1 MKIVIIGATG
11 LIGNELVHD
20 LLQNSSKID
29 LTTITRK
36 KIQIENDQLNQII
49 YPDLSIKTLSSL
61 QLSADHFICCLGT
74 TIKQARTKENFK
86 AVDLDLAVEFASLAK
101 RSSAKSFHV
110 VSSKGANSDSLF
122 FYNRVKGEMEEEVKS
137 ISIPSVYIYR
147 PSLLIGDRQEKRT
160 GEKIGINSYHLLKRF
175 LPNNYKNKLVVRL
188 SLLSKKWPR
197 TFSAIKMEFTLLSQ
211 INFKDELLQY

>member
-11 LIGNELVHD
+11 LIGNRLVHD
-20 LLQNSSKID
+20 LLQSSSKIE

-49 YPDLSIKTLSSL
+49 YPDLSLKTLSSL

-74 TIKQARTKENFK
+74 TIKQAKTKENFK
-86 AVDLDLAVEFASLAK
+86 AVDLDLAVEFANLAK
-101 RSSAKSFHV
+101 RSNAKSFHV
-110 VSSKGANSDSLF
+110 ISSKGANSDSLF
-122 FYNRVKGEMEEEVKS
+122 FYNRVKGEMEKKIEDLS
-137 ISIPSVYIYR
+137 LPSVYIYR

-175 LPNNYKNKLVVRL
+175 LPNNLQKQIGSEVESIV
-188 SLLSKKWPR
+188 KKMAENILGHQNGIHIIESNQ
-197 TFSAIKMEFTLLSQ
+197 F
-211 INFKDELLQY
+211 